1 MLIVNSRNNVHNIV
15 QYNVREKKGVLIM
28 PIATTQSDF
37 RNHIKDY
44 LDKVNDENQIV
55 LIARSNQRAAAVISQ
70 EQLNTLL
77 EAVNAKE
84 DSLDYA
90 IARDKLIE
98 MHILPDDPIVEPTD
112 DYWNSFKPKD
122 NSNQ

>member
-1 MLIVNSRNNVHNIV
+1 
-15 QYNVREKKGVLIM
+15 M

-98 MHILPDDPIVEPTD
+98 CISYLMILSLNQLTIIGIVLSQRITVTNEI
-112 DYWNSFKPKD
+112 SI
-122 NSNQ
+122 

>member
-1 MLIVNSRNNVHNIV
+1 MLIVNSRNIVHNIV

-44 LDKVNDENQIV
+44 LDKVNDENQTV

>member
-15 QYNVREKKGVLIM
+15 QYNAREKKGVLIM

-44 LDKVNDENQIV
+44 LDKVNDENQTV

-84 DSLDYA
+84 DSLDFA

>member
-15 QYNVREKKGVLIM
+15 QYKVREKKGVLIM

-44 LDKVNDENQIV
+44 LDKVNDENQTV

-98 MHILPDDPIVEPTD
+98 MHILPDDPIVEPND